1 MSIVT
6 SLSSTTTALSII
18 QDAFELLKVYAPG
31 VTIVAADSSRALQR
45 MNDML
50 DGWSNDEWTCYANLE
65 QSFTLQPGKNSYT
78 IGNLTGADIISTR
91 PLAIAIGEGAAY
103 LLDSNNNR
111 YPVNVIEQDKW
122 NLIGLLTTQSQLPDT
137 LFYDPQFPL
146 AKINV
151 FPTPSSALQVFFD
164 SRLQLVDLN
173 SLSSPFSLPPGY
185 RIAVVNNLAVNLWPY
200 YKQGDPTQIL
210 IGLALDSLA
219 KVKRTNTKISPSTYD
234 SAVVSRAQSSYNIYN
249 DNGSRGGPR

>member
-6 SLSSTTTALSII
+6 SLSNTTTALSII

-31 VTIVAADSSRALQR
+31 VTIVADDSARALQR

-65 QSFTLQPGKNSYT
+65 QSFTLQPGKNVYT
-78 IGNLTGADIISTR
+78 IGNLTGADIIATR
-91 PLAIAIGEGAAY
+91 PLSIAIGEGAAY

-122 NLIGLLTTQSQLPDT
+122 NLIGLLTIQSQLPDT

-151 FPTPSSALQVFFD
+151 FPTPSSSFQIFFD

-185 RIAVVNNLAVNLWPY
+185 RIAIVNNLAINLWPY
-200 YKQGDPTQIL
+200 YKQGDPTQI
-210 IGLALDSLA
+210 IVGLALDSLA
-219 KVKRTNTKISPSTYD
+219 KIKRTNMKNSPATVD
-234 SAVVSRAQSSYNIYN
+234 SAIVSRASSSYNIYSDSSN
-249 DNGSRGGPR
+249 RGGR